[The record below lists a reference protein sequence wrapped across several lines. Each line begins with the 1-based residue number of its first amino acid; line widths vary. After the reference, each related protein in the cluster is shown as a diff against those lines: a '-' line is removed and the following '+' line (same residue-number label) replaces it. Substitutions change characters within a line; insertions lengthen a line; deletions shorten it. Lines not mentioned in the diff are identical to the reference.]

1 MKKEDLIVKW
11 LDNNLDEE
19 ELKAFK
25 DLDASSAFM
34 KIDQAAQ
41 RFAAPSF
48 DSEAKYEELKSLR
61 KPKVRSINWRRT
73 VASVAAVVI
82 LGLGL
87 FYTLNNPSE
96 VTFFAQNNQQ
106 FEFNLPDAS
115 EVTLNAGSTISYNSS
130 KWEDART
137 LRLDGEAYFKV
148 AKGKTFTV
156 ETSHGTVT
164 VVGTE
169 FTVNARDGFF
179 EVTCYEGLV
188 AVQLGDQNLEVA
200 NGNTLK
206 VFHGQQMMDPIGVAE
221 PSWIYNKTN
230 FVSVPYLQV
239 VEEIQR
245 QYDITISGSGVYND
259 TLFTGSFTHEN
270 LDTALQAITIPL
282 NLSYVMKGTEVVLK
296 EIP

>member
-11 LDNNLDEE
+11 LDNNLDEK

-25 DLDASSAFM
+25 SLDASSAFM

-48 DSEAKYEELKSLR
+48 DSEVKYGELKSLR

-73 VASVAAVVI
+73 VVSVAAVAILVI
-82 LGLGL
+82 GL
-87 FYTLNNPSE
+87 FFTLNHPSE

-106 FEFNLPDAS
+106 IEFNLPDAS
-115 EVTLNAGSTISYNSS
+115 EVTLNAGSTINYNSS
-130 KWEDART
+130 KWQDTRK

-156 ETSHGTVT
+156 ETSHGSVM
-164 VVGTE
+164 VLGTE

-188 AVQLGDQNLEVA
+188 AVEIGDKHLEVA

-206 VFHGQQMMDPIGVAE
+206 VFNGRKMMNQIGVAE
-221 PSWIYNKTN
+221 PSWIHKKTN
-230 FVSVPYLQV
+230 FVSVPYFQV
-239 VEEIQR
+239 IQEIQR
-245 QYDITISGSGVYND
+245 QYDITISGSTAYKD
-259 TLFTGSFTHEN
+259 TLYTGSFTHEN